1 MSGASTGPASASG
14 GGVRLRQVAVAAR
27 DLAATSQALQEALGL
42 PQPYRDPGIIE
53 FGLDNAVFAAGD
65 TFLEVV
71 APIQE
76 GTAAGRHLDRRGGDA
91 GYMALFDLD
100 DLVGARARLS
110 GLGVRVVWQVDLD
123 DMAGTHLHPNDVP
136 GAIVSLDHPEPRGAW
151 RWAGP
156 RWVGGAPADREPGGI
171 TSLTVAAA
179 DPAALAARW
188 AAVLGLAAEG
198 TSVDLDGG
206 RQRLSFV
213 GTPDGAEGIL
223 AVGLTRPGPSR
234 SVTVAGVRLD
244 VEGLTSTG

>member
-1 MSGASTGPASASG
+1 M
-14 GGVRLRQVAVAAR
+14 R
-27 DLAATSQALQEALGL
+27 EALRL
-42 PQPYRDPGIIE
+42 PPPFCDPGIAE

-71 APIQE
+71 APVEE

-100 DLVGARARLS
+100 DLTGARARLS
-110 GLGVRVVWQVDLD
+110 GLGVRVVWQADMA
-123 DMAGTHLHPNDVP
+123 DMAGTHLHPHDVP
-136 GAIVSLDHPEPRGAW
+136 GAIVSLDRPEPPGAW

-156 RWVGGAPADREPGGI
+156 RWIGGAPTDREPGGI
-171 TSLTVAAA
+171 TSLTVATA
-179 DPAALAARW
+179 DPASLAARW

-213 GTPDGAEGIL
+213 GTASGAEGIV

-234 SVTVAGVRLD
+234 SVTVTGVRLD
-244 VEGLTSTG
+244 VEGLAPTG